1 MPELPEVETV
11 RAGLAPALTNATVTA
26 IDVLDARSFKRHIGG
41 VEDFKAT
48 MIGSKILAVVRR
60 GKFLWMPLELAPGT
74 SAAKGDHQLAMV
86 GHLGMSGQMLLRTPG
101 FTEDKLTRVIIHAVS
116 ESGEKVEMRFIDQ
129 RLFGSLA
136 IDDLVPTKDGQPG
149 GFSNG
154 LGVDSTGKSTWWRN
168 LIPASAAH
176 ITRDPLDEDFNEKF
190 VLEKFKKKNSG
201 IKRVL
206 LDQQTLSGI
215 GNIYA
220 DEALWRSQLH
230 YDQPADGISKSKL
243 EGLLDDVK
251 EILAAAV
258 LQGGTSFDE
267 QYKNVNGQ
275 SGYFA
280 VSLNAYGMTDS
291 PCNRCGTP
299 IKRESWMN
307 RGSHFCPKCQR
318 LKP

>member
-1 MPELPEVETV
+1 
-11 RAGLAPALTNATVTA
+11 
-26 IDVLDARSFKRHIGG
+26 
-41 VEDFKAT
+41 
-48 MIGSKILAVVRR
+48 
-60 GKFLWMPLELAPGT
+60 MPLELPTGRN
-74 SAAKGDHQLAMV
+74 SGHKLAMV

-136 IDDLVPTKDGQPG
+136 IDDLVPTPDGLPG

-154 LGVDSTGKSTWWRN
+154 LGVTSSGDSTWWQN

-176 ITRDPLDEDFNEKF
+176 IMRDPLDGDFDEKF
-190 VLEKFKKKNSG
+190 VLAKFKKKNSG

-230 YDQPADGISKSKL
+230 YDQPAASLTGPKAK
-243 EGLLDDVK
+243 ELLQHVR
-251 EILAAAV
+251 EILAKAV
-258 LQGGTSFDE
+258 TEGGTSFDE
-267 QYKNVNGQ
+267 QYKNVNGE

-280 VSLNAYGMTDS
+280 VSLNAYGMTGL
-291 PCNRCGTP
+291 PCNRCGTQ
-299 IKRESWMN
+299 IKRENWMN
-307 RGSHFCPKCQR
+307 RGSHFCPKCQK
-318 LKP
+318 LKG

>member
-26 IDVLDARSFKRHIGG
+26 IEVLDSRSFKRHVGG
-41 VEDFKAT
+41 VEDFIAT
-48 MIGSKILAVVRR
+48 MVGSRILAVVRR
-60 GKFLWMPLELAPGT
+60 GKFLWMPLEMPNGRNAGH
-74 SAAKGDHQLAMV
+74 KLAMV

-101 FTEDKLTRVIIHAVS
+101 FAEDKLTRVVIHAVS
-116 ESGEKVEMRFIDQ
+116 ETGEKVEMRFIDQ

-136 IDDLVPTKDGQPG
+136 IDDLVSTKDALPG
-149 GFSNG
+149 GFSDG
-154 LGVDSTGKSTWWRN
+154 LGVSSSGESAWWQN

-176 ITRDPLDEDFNEKF
+176 IMRDPLDQDFDEKF

-230 YDQPADGISKSKL
+230 YDQPAASLSGPKAK
-243 EGLLDDVK
+243 ELLQHVR
-251 EILAAAV
+251 EILAKAV
-258 LQGGTSFDE
+258 TEGGTSFDE
-267 QYKNVNGQ
+267 QYKNVNGE

-280 VSLNAYGMTDS
+280 VSLNAYGMTGL
-291 PCNRCGTP
+291 PCKRCGTQ
-299 IKRESWMN
+299 IKRENWMN
-307 RGSHFCPKCQR
+307 RGSHFCPKCQK
-318 LKP
+318 LKG

>member
-26 IDVLDARSFKRHIGG
+26 IDVLDSRSFKRHVGG
-41 VEDFKAT
+41 VEDFIAT
-48 MIGSKILAVVRR
+48 MVGSKILAVVRR
-60 GKFLWMPLELAPGT
+60 GKFLWMPLEMPNGRNAGH
-74 SAAKGDHQLAMV
+74 KLAMV

-101 FTEDKLTRVIIHAVS
+101 FAEDKLTRVVIHAVS
-116 ESGEKVEMRFIDQ
+116 ETGEKVEMRFIDQ

-136 IDDLVPTKDGQPG
+136 IDDLVPTTDGLPG
-149 GFSNG
+149 GFSDG
-154 LGVDSTGKSTWWRN
+154 LGISLSGESGWWQN

-176 ITRDPLDEDFNEKF
+176 IMRDPLDQDFDEKF
-190 VLEKFKKKNSG
+190 VLAKFKKKNSG

-230 YDQPADGISKSKL
+230 YDQPAASLSGPKAK
-243 EGLLDDVK
+243 ELLQHVR
-251 EILAAAV
+251 EILAKAV
-258 LQGGTSFDE
+258 TEGGTSFDE
-267 QYKNVNGQ
+267 QYKNVNGE

-280 VSLNAYGMTDS
+280 VSLNAYGMTGS
-291 PCNRCGTP
+291 PCKRCGTQ
-299 IKRESWMN
+299 IKRENWMN
-307 RGSHFCPKCQR
+307 RGSHFCPKCQK
-318 LKP
+318 LKG

>member
-11 RAGLAPALTNATVTA
+11 RSGLAPALTNAMVTA
-26 IDVLDARSFKRHIGG
+26 VEVLDTRSFKRHLGG

-48 MIGSKILAVVRR
+48 LIGSKILSVVRR
-60 GKFLWMPLELAPGT
+60 GKFLWMPLELPAGR
-74 SAAKGDHQLAMV
+74 SEGHKLALV

-101 FTEDKLTRVIIHAVS
+101 FAEDKLTRVVIHAVA
-116 ESGEKVEMRFIDQ
+116 EDGQTVEMRFIDQ

-136 IDDLVPTKDGQPG
+136 IDELAPTNDGLPG

-154 LGVDSTGKSTWWRN
+154 LGVHADGTSAWWQN

-176 ITRDPLDEDFNEKF
+176 IMRDPLDHDFNEKV

-220 DEALWRSQLH
+220 DEALWRSKLH
-230 YDQPADGISKSKL
+230 YDQPAASLSAPKAK
-243 EGLLDDVK
+243 ELLQHVR
-251 EILAAAV
+251 EILAKAV
-258 LQGGTSFDE
+258 TEGGTSFDE
-267 QYKNVNGQ
+267 QYKNVNGE

-280 VSLNAYGMTDS
+280 VSLNAYGMTGM
-291 PCNRCGTP
+291 PCKRCGTE
-299 IKRESWMN
+299 IKRENWMN
-307 RGSHFCPKCQR
+307 RGSHFCPKCQK
-318 LKP
+318 LKG

>member
-11 RAGLAPALTNATVTA
+11 RAGLAPALTNASVTA

-41 VEDFKAT
+41 VEDFIAT
-48 MIGSKILAVVRR
+48 MVGAKILAVVRR
-60 GKFLWMPLELAPGT
+60 GKFLWMPLELPAGRNPGH
-74 SAAKGDHQLAMV
+74 KLAMV

-101 FTEDKLTRVIIHAVS
+101 FAEDKLTRVVIHAIS
-116 ESGEKVEMRFIDQ
+116 EDGEKVEMRFIDQ

-136 IDDLVPTKDGQPG
+136 IDDLVPTSDGLPG

-154 LGVDSTGKSTWWRN
+154 LGVSLDGASTWWRN

-176 ITRDPLDEDFNEKF
+176 IMRDPLDEDFDEKF
-190 VLEKFKKKNSG
+190 VIAKFKKKNSG

-230 YDQPADGISKSKL
+230 YDQPAASLTGPKAK
-243 EGLLDDVK
+243 ELLQHVR
-251 EILAAAV
+251 EILAKAV
-258 LQGGTSFDE
+258 TEGGTSFDE
-267 QYKNVNGQ
+267 QYKNVNGE

-280 VSLNAYGMTDS
+280 VSLNAYGMTGM
-291 PCNRCGTP
+291 PCKRCGTQ
-299 IKRESWMN
+299 IKRENWMN
-307 RGSHFCPKCQR
+307 RGSHFCPKCQK
-318 LKP
+318 LKG

>member
-26 IDVLDARSFKRHIGG
+26 IEVLDARSFKRHVGG
-41 VEDFKAT
+41 VDDFIAT
-48 MIGSKILAVVRR
+48 MVGSKILAVVRR
-60 GKFLWMPLELAPGT
+60 GKFLWMPLELPTGR
-74 SAAKGDHQLAMV
+74 SSGHKLAMV

-101 FTEDKLTRVIIHAVS
+101 FAEDKLTRVIIHAVS
-116 ESGEKVEMRFIDQ
+116 ESGERVEMRFIDQ

-136 IDDLVPTKDGQPG
+136 IDYLVPTSDGLPG

-154 LGVDSTGKSTWWRN
+154 LGVTSSDDSTWWRN

-176 ITRDPLDEDFNEKF
+176 IMRDPLDADFDEKF
-190 VLEKFKKKNSG
+190 VLAKFKKKNSG

-230 YDQPADGISKSKL
+230 YDQPAASLTGPKAK
-243 EGLLDDVK
+243 ELLQHVR
-251 EILAAAV
+251 EILAKAV
-258 LQGGTSFDE
+258 TEGGTSFDE
-267 QYKNVNGQ
+267 QYKNVNGE

-280 VSLNAYGMTDS
+280 VSLNAYGMTGM
-291 PCNRCGTP
+291 PCKRCGTQ
-299 IKRESWMN
+299 IKRDNWMN
-307 RGSHFCPKCQR
+307 RGSHFCPKCQK
-318 LKP
+318 LKG

>member
-26 IDVLDARSFKRHIGG
+26 VDVLDARSFKRHIGG
-41 VEDFKAT
+41 VEDFIAT
-48 MIGSKILAVVRR
+48 MVGSKILAVVRR
-60 GKFLWMPLELAPGT
+60 GKFLWMPLEAPAGKN
-74 SAAKGDHQLAMV
+74 SGHKLAMV

-101 FTEDKLTRVIIHAVS
+101 FAEDKLTRVIIHAVS
-116 ESGEKVEMRFIDQ
+116 HDGEKVEMRFIDQ

-136 IDDLVPTKDGQPG
+136 IDELSPTPDGLAG

-154 LGVDSTGKSTWWRN
+154 LGAEDSSESVWWRN
-168 LIPASAAH
+168 LIPTSAAH
-176 ITRDPLDEDFNEKF
+176 IMRDPLDDDFDEKF
-190 VLEKFKKKNSG
+190 VLARFKKKNSG

-230 YDQPADGISKSKL
+230 YDQPAASLSGAKAK
-243 EGLLDDVK
+243 ELLQHVR
-251 EILAAAV
+251 EILAKAV
-258 LQGGTSFDE
+258 TEGGTSFDE
-267 QYKNVNGQ
+267 QYKNVNGE

-280 VSLNAYGMTDS
+280 VSLNAYGMTGM
-291 PCNRCGTP
+291 PCKRCGTQ
-299 IKRESWMN
+299 IKRENWMN
-307 RGSHFCPKCQR
+307 RGSHFCPKCQK
-318 LKP
+318 LKG

>member
-1 MPELPEVETV
+1 VPELPEVETV
-11 RAGLAPALTNATVTA
+11 RAGLAPALTNAVVTD

-60 GKFLWMPLELAPGT
+60 GKFLWMPLELP
-74 SAAKGDHQLAMV
+74 SARGGDYKLAMV

-101 FTEDKLTRVIIHAVS
+101 FTEDKLTRVVIHARA
-116 ESGEKVEMRFIDQ
+116 EDGQMVEMRFVDQ

-136 IDDLVPTKDGQPG
+136 IDELVATKDGLPG

-154 LGVDSTGKSTWWRN
+154 LGTDSSGQQTWWRD

-176 ITRDPLDEDFNEKF
+176 ITRDPLDVDFDERA

-220 DEALWRSQLH
+220 DESLWRSKLH
-230 YDQPADGISKSKL
+230 YDQPAASLSAAKAKELL
-243 EGLLDDVK
+243 EHVR
-251 EILAAAV
+251 EILAKAV
-258 LQGGTSFDE
+258 AEGGTSFDE
-267 QYKNVNGQ
+267 QYKNVNGE

-280 VSLNAYGMTDS
+280 VSLNAYGMTGL
-291 PCNRCGTP
+291 PCKRCGTQ
-299 IKRESWMN
+299 IKRDNWMN
-307 RGSHFCPKCQR
+307 RGSHFCPRCQK
-318 LKP
+318 LKG

>member
-11 RAGLAPALTNATVTA
+11 RAGLAPALTNAMVTA
-26 IDVLDARSFKRHIGG
+26 IDVYDTRSFKRHLGG

-60 GKFLWMPLELAPGT
+60 GKFLWLPLELPAGR
-74 SAAKGDHQLAMV
+74 SAGHQLAMV

-101 FTEDKLTRVIIHAVS
+101 FAEDKLTRVVIHAVS
-116 ESGEKVEMRFIDQ
+116 ENGEQVEMRFIDQ

-136 IDDLVPTKDGQPG
+136 IDDLVPTKDGLPG

-154 LGVDSTGKSTWWRN
+154 LGISATGDSDWWRN
-168 LIPASAAH
+168 LIPASASH
-176 ITRDPLDEDFNEKF
+176 ITRDPLDADFDEKV
-190 VLEKFKKKNSG
+190 VLAKFKKKNSG

-230 YDQPADGISKSKL
+230 YDQPASSLSSTKAK
-243 EGLLDDVK
+243 ELLQHVR
-251 EILAAAV
+251 EILAKAV
-258 LQGGTSFDE
+258 TEGGTSFDE
-267 QYKNVNGQ
+267 QYKNVNGE

-280 VSLNAYGMTDS
+280 VSLNAYGMTGM
-291 PCNRCGTP
+291 PCNRCGTE
-299 IKRESWMN
+299 IKRENWMN
-307 RGSHFCPKCQR
+307 RGSHFCPKCQK
-318 LKP
+318 LKG

>member
-26 IDVLDARSFKRHIGG
+26 IDVYDQRSFKRHPGG

-60 GKFLWMPLELAPGT
+60 GKFLWLPLDL
-74 SAAKGDHQLAMV
+74 SAGRVVGHQLAMV

-101 FTEDKLTRVIIHAVS
+101 FAEDKLTRVVIHALA
-116 ESGEKVEMRFIDQ
+116 EDGEKVELRFIDQ

-136 IDDLVPTKDGQPG
+136 IDQLVQTKDGLPG

-154 LGVDSTGKSTWWRN
+154 LGVDSNGESAWWLN
-168 LIPASAAH
+168 LIPESAAH
-176 ITRDPLDEDFNEKF
+176 ITRDPLDSDFDEKM
-190 VLEKFKKKNSG
+190 VLAKFKMKNSG

-220 DEALWRSQLH
+220 DEALWRAQLH
-230 YDQPADGISKSKL
+230 YDQPASSLSSTKAK
-243 EGLLDDVK
+243 ELLQHVR
-251 EILAAAV
+251 EILAKAV
-258 LQGGTSFDE
+258 TEGGTSFDE
-267 QYKNVNGQ
+267 QYKNVNGE

-280 VSLNAYGMTDS
+280 VSLNAYGMTGM
-291 PCNRCGTP
+291 PCKRCGTQ
-299 IKRESWMN
+299 IKRENWMN
-307 RGSHFCPKCQR
+307 RGSHFCPKCQK
-318 LKP
+318 LKG